1 MDELK
6 SNKADHAALIAKGT
20 VGAIPYLGGIAAE
33 IIGTL
38 IPNQRIDRIVRFL
51 EKLDLRLGDL
61 ESERVKAKLR
71 QSNVIDLVEDS
82 FHQAA
87 RALSD
92 ERLIYLAALLAGG
105 ITDDLISCEE
115 TKRLLGILGE
125 INDVEVV
132 ILASHDI
139 SKHHQRDPGFWQR
152 NGAALAPRAPHSG
165 SSEKEMDEAAIHNSY
180 KQHLVQLQL
189 LTPSFPSVRRG
200 EVPEFDQ
207 ATGMIKAPSYGLTW
221 LGRLL
226 LRRIAMAPA
235 D

>member
-1 MDELK
+1 M
-6 SNKADHAALIAKGT
+6 
-20 VGAIPYLGGIAAE
+20 
-33 IIGTL
+33 
-38 IPNQRIDRIVRFL
+38 RFL
-51 EKLDLRLGDL
+51 ERLDLRVGDL

-71 QSNVIDLVEDS
+71 QSDVIDLVEDS

-105 ITDDLISCEE
+105 ITDDSISCEE

-139 SKHHQRDPGFWQR
+139 SKHPQRDPGFWQR
-152 NGAALAPRAPHSG
+152 NGAAVAPRAPNTG
-165 SSEKEMDEAAIHNSY
+165 SSEREMDEAAIHNSY

-189 LTPSFPSVRRG
+189 LTPSFPSTRRG
-200 EVPEFDQ
+200 EVPEFDR
-207 ATGMIKAPSYGLTW
+207 ATGMIKASSYGLTW

>member
-6 SNKADHAALIAKGT
+6 SNKADYAALIAKGT
-20 VGAIPYLGGIAAE
+20 VSAIPYLGGLAAE
-33 IIGTL
+33 IVGTL

-51 EKLDLRLGDL
+51 ETLDSRVGDL
-61 ESERVKAKLR
+61 ESEQMKNKLR
-71 QSNVIDLVEDS
+71 QSDVIDLVEDS

-92 ERLIYLAALLAGG
+92 ERLVYLATLLAGG
-105 ITDDLISCEE
+105 ITDDAISYEE

-125 INDVEVV
+125 INDVEVI
-132 ILASHDI
+132 ILASH
-139 SKHHQRDPGFWQR
+139 HTGRHPQRDPVFWQR
-152 NGAALAPRAPHSG
+152 HEAALTPRAPHSG

-200 EVPEFDQ
+200 EVPAFDH
-207 ATGMIKAPSYGLTW
+207 ATGMMKASSYGLTW

-226 LRRIAMAPA
+226 LRRIAMAPT

>member
-6 SNKADHAALIAKGT
+6 SNKADYAVLIAKGA
-20 VGAIPYLGGIAAE
+20 VGAIPYLGGIASE

-38 IPNQRIDRIVRFL
+38 IPNQRIDRIVRLL
-51 EKLDLRLGDL
+51 EKLDVRLGDL
-61 ESERVKAKLR
+61 ESERIRDKLR
-71 QSNVIDLVEDS
+71 QPDVIDLIEDS

-92 ERLIYLAALLAGG
+92 ERLAYLAALLAGG
-105 ITDDLISCEE
+105 ITDDAISYEE

-125 INDVEVV
+125 INDVEVI
-132 ILASHDI
+132 ILASHHT
-139 SKHHQRDPGFWQR
+139 SRHPQRDPAFWQR
-152 NGAALAPRAPHSG
+152 HEAALAPRAPHSG

-200 EVPEFDQ
+200 EVPEFDR
-207 ATGMIKAPSYGLTW
+207 ATGMMKASSYDLTW

>member
-6 SNKADHAALIAKGT
+6 SNKADYAAVIAKGT
-20 VGAIPYLGGIAAE
+20 VGAIPYLGGLAAE

-61 ESERVKAKLR
+61 ESERVRDKLR
-71 QSNVIDLVEDS
+71 QSDVIDLMEDS
-82 FHQAA
+82 FHQAS

-92 ERLIYLAALLAGG
+92 ERLVYLAALLTGG
-105 ITDDLISCEE
+105 ITDDSISYEE
-115 TKRLLGILGE
+115 SKRLLGILGE

-132 ILASHDI
+132 ILASHDPGR
-139 SKHHQRDPGFWQR
+139 HPQRDPKFWER
-152 NGAALAPRAPHSG
+152 NERALAPRAPHTG

-200 EVPEFDQ
+200 EVPVFDH
-207 ATGMIKAPSYGLTW
+207 ATGMIKASSYGLTW